1 MEREVRTWCSEAGV
15 EQFLTASNRSDI
27 DIAQDVGSAI
37 SRILARLDTKKLSP
51 EDKKHH
57 KKIRFAVY
65 QVLVDRYNEGLR
77 SAFRCRYSQS
87 SWSKEPFQATDL
99 RIGPDLWPLVSL
111 LLPKITSR
119 HRRRAQILELAPSV
133 HMPRLTVPCQCGVKT
148 LASDAVPASV
158 AQATKRPNQRATRRQ
173 SFQCNGLT

>member
-1 MEREVRTWCSEAGV
+1 MSGHVSAGGTEKSYVVDAVQSLLDSRSINDPAMECEVRTWCSEAGV

-77 SAFRCRYSQS
+77 SAFRCIS
-87 SWSKEPFQATDL
+87 
-99 RIGPDLWPLVSL
+99 
-111 LLPKITSR
+111 
-119 HRRRAQILELAPSV
+119 RRRTCELV
-133 HMPRLTVPCQCGVKT
+133 RIY
-148 LASDAVPASV
+148 
-158 AQATKRPNQRATRRQ
+158 
-173 SFQCNGLT
+173 GL